1 MNATKNDLRY
11 KNGHLPWYRR
21 KGVPKLIVGSI
32 LVLFVVG
39 FVGMSLFWTPYD
51 PTAAMLSDRLVE
63 PFSTGPSGN
72 FYLLGTDPL
81 GRDMTSRVMAGG
93 QVSVLVALLTV
104 GLCALLSTLL
114 GVLSGYYRGW
124 VDNALSM
131 LCEINISIPLFLIV
145 IMIIAIFGSSVF
157 VLALCIALNEWV
169 SVFRQTR
176 SKAIVQSNFEYVTAA
191 RVMGANNWQII
202 IRHLI
207 PNVVPT
213 TIVFSTLL
221 VGSTIIAESGLAY
234 LGLGVSKPFPTW
246 GRMISEGQ
254 AYMNSE
260 WWVSG
265 IPAICI
271 AILVLG
277 VNLIGDGLRA
287 IWRME

>member
-1 MNATKNDLRY
+1 MKTTKNDRRY
-11 KNGHLPWYRR
+11 KNGKLPWYRK

-32 LVLFVVG
+32 LVLFIVCMVG
-39 FVGMSLFWTPYD
+39 ISLVWTPYD
-51 PTAAMLSDRLVE
+51 PTMGQLLDRLTA
-63 PFSTGPSGN
+63 PLSYGKSGN

-81 GRDMTSRVMAGG
+81 GRDMTSRIMAGG

-104 GLCALLSTLL
+104 GLCALMATLL

-124 VDNALSM
+124 VDNVLSM
-131 LCEINISIPLFLIV
+131 ICEINISIPLFLIV

-157 VLALCIALNEWV
+157 VLALCLALNEWV

-176 SKAIVQSNFEYVTAA
+176 SKAIVQSNYEYITAA

-202 IRHLI
+202 TRHLI
-207 PNVVPT
+207 PNVIPA

-254 AYMNSE
+254 AYMNTE

-277 VNLIGDGLRA
+277 VNLIGDGLRI

>member
-1 MNATKNDLRY
+1 MKTTKNDRRY
-11 KNGHLPWYRR
+11 KNGRLPWYRK
-21 KGVPKLIVGSI
+21 KGVPRLIVGCI
-32 LVLFVVG
+32 LVLIVVLM
-39 FVGMSLFWTPYD
+39 VGVSLFWTPHS
-51 PTAAMLSDRLVE
+51 PVSGNLADRLVA
-63 PFSTGPSGN
+63 PFHTGKSGT

-81 GRDMTSRVMAGG
+81 GRDMTSRIMAGG

-104 GLCALLSTLL
+104 ALCALLSTFL

-124 VDNALSM
+124 VDSVLSM
-131 LCEINISIPLFLIV
+131 ICEINISIPLFLIV

-157 VLALCIALNEWV
+157 VLALCLALNEWV

-176 SKAIVQSNFEYVTAA
+176 SKAIVQSNYEYVTAA
-191 RVMGANNWQII
+191 RVMGASNRKII
-202 IRHLI
+202 FHHLI
-207 PNVVPT
+207 PNIVPT
-213 TIVFSTLL
+213 TMVFSTLL

-254 AYMNSE
+254 AYMNTE

-277 VNLIGDGLRA
+277 VNLIGDGLRI